1 MTYTNDDFPVDDE
14 PLFNIGAVTRMTG
27 IPESTLRMWER
38 RYAFPA
44 SQRTAGGHRLY
55 SQREVARLRWV
66 KQRVD
71 EGMQIRQAIHAL
83 QHLEREGEPAVW
95 APAPPRLEPGG
106 ASAELFCQQLT
117 EALFRHDSAGADQ
130 VLSEAYPLLPME
142 NLVLDVIGPALREI
156 GDAWRAGRIGVAT
169 EHFASHYLRARLV
182 LWLRAG
188 PPAYPVSPVVLACA
202 PGELH
207 EGSLL
212 MLGGVI
218 GLLLF
223 NTSMQQASFAATAL
237 ESQAT
242 NLAARQ
248 QTLEMELERLRG
260 HVSAMA
266 ADRSWPAVARRH
278 LELYAGLRAAA
289 PAVELLRPSRMIW
302 IGAVSPTVN
311 RCSKSDGM
319 LIASSTLPLSMR
331 SPICALDAS
340 AASRRN
346 TPVPSSRASNSVEAA
361 LRLWSTTA

>member
-212 MLGGVI
+212 MLGV
-218 GLLLF
+218 LLRRLRWPIIYLGQ
-223 NTSMQQASFAATAL
+223 TMPLS
-237 ESQAT
+237 E
-242 NLAARQ
+242 LAAFV
-248 QTLEMELERLRG
+248 ED
-260 HVSAMA
+260 V
-266 ADRSWPAVARRH
+266 DPAVIVFVAMLEDSARALAEWPRW
-278 LELYAGLRAAA
+278 LPQAASA
-289 PAVELLRPSRMIW
+289 NRPVVAYGGRIFSEQPALAEQVPGVLL
-302 IGAVSPTVN
+302 G
-311 RCSKSDGM
+311 
-319 LIASSTLPLSMR
+319 STLREGIDTLNRMLH
-331 SPICALDAS
+331 AL
-340 AASRRN
+340 N
-346 TPVPSSRASNSVEAA
+346 P
-361 LRLWSTTA
+361 RLP